1 MLFMLEQQHYTLN
14 KGEKSEII
22 INHPF
27 EPPCIMSWDVCMC
40 VCLLVCLFVCLFVCS
55 FIRVYDA
62 HFLIYIMIFP
72 SETDF

>member
-1 MLFMLEQQHYTLN
+1 MLEQQHYTLN

-40 VCLLVCLFVCLFVCS
+40 VCLLVCLFVCLFVYQG
-55 FIRVYDA
+55 V
-62 HFLIYIMIFP
+62 
-72 SETDF
+72 